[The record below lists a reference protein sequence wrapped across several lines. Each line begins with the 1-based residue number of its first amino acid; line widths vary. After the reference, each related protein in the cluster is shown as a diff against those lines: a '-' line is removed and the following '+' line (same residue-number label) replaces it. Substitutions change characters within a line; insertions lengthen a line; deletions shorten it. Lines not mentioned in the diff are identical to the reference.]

1 MRLRGARGLV
11 QEQWIQHPDQEVN
24 DENSKDRYDGSAV
37 RGADR
42 LRVATGKK
50 SVGDA
55 GGFYRS

>member
-1 MRLRGARGLV
+1 MEAYH
-11 QEQWIQHPDQEVN
+11 EPQEVT
-24 DENSKDRYDGSAV
+24 DADSKNSYDGSVV

-42 LRVATGKK
+42 LRVATGND